1 MSNDGLPQ
9 DPSAPSSAV
18 PEPAE
23 TPVADAGNAAANSQS
38 DLPPADASQLAA
50 ARTDGAD
57 QPSAVP
63 QDPQQW
69 PAPDHRTQV
78 LDPDSQGTTTYG
90 QPQQDAYAQQ
100 GYTGFGAYPQSETQQ
115 DTSQWPQTGSDG
127 YLPPPPGVAPRTV
140 PPAPKSGGVGKVVAI
155 AALTGL
161 LAGVGGGA
169 LGYQLAGNSGSVSS
183 VSVNAPSDPSA
194 LSPRADGSIAS
205 IAETVLPSVVSLEVS
220 GGGQAGSGSG
230 FVVSQDGYI
239 LTNNHVIE
247 AAAGGGGS
255 IDVVLQDGTR
265 LTGDLIGR
273 NADYD
278 LAVVKV
284 DRTGLTPIAIGDS
297 KSVQVGDQAVAIGSP
312 LGLEGTVT
320 SGIVSALDRPV
331 TAGGG
336 GSGETSFIN
345 AIQTDAPINPGNSG
359 GPLVNSEAQVI
370 GVNSAI
376 ASLGASGGGQA
387 GSIGLGFAIPINTAN
402 RIAQE
407 IIKTGTSSTPI
418 IGAEID
424 FNYSGQGARVQAVT
438 PGGPAADAGLESGD
452 VIVAVNGAR
461 VDDAVALI
469 TDIRQNAPGDEI
481 TLTLENGKEIK
492 VTLGQR

>member
-1 MSNDGLPQ
+1 MPHDQVPGPSSSDAPAADDHGGA
-9 DPSAPSSAV
+9 DESAPA
-18 PEPAE
+18 
-23 TPVADAGNAAANSQS
+23 
-38 DLPPADASQLAA
+38 
-50 ARTDGAD
+50 
-57 QPSAVP
+57 PSYP
-63 QDPQQW
+63 W
-69 PAPDHRTQV
+69 PAPDQSTQI
-78 LDPDSQGTTTYG
+78 LDPDTHSTAVF
-90 QPQQDAYAQQ
+90 PQQYQ
-100 GYTGFGAYPQSETQQ
+100 GYPGYPQSEPAAPA
-115 DTSQWPQTGSDG
+115 DPWPAPGSDG
-127 YLPPPPGVAPRTV
+127 YLPPPPGVAPRTAV
-140 PPAPKSGGVGKVVAI
+140 PAGKSGGVGKIIAI

-169 LGYQLAGNSGSVSS
+169 LGYQLAQGSGTSSS
-183 VSVNAPSDPSA
+183 VTVNAPSNPDA

-205 IAETVLPSVVSLEVS
+205 IADEVLPSVVSLEVTGS
-220 GGGQAGSGSG
+220 GQSGSGSG
-230 FVVSQDGYI
+230 LVVSQDGYI

-247 AAAGGGGS
+247 SAVNSGS

-265 LTGDLIGR
+265 LTGELVGR

-284 DRTGLTPIAIGDS
+284 DRAGLTPVQIGDS
-297 KSVQVGDQAVAIGSP
+297 DSVQVGDQAIAIGSP

-331 TAGGG
+331 TAGGSDG
-336 GSGETSFIN
+336 GETSFIN

-359 GPLVNSEAQVI
+359 GPLVNAEGQVI

-376 ASLGASGGGQA
+376 ASLGTGSDGQA

-407 IIKTGTSSTPI
+407 IIKTGTSATPI

-438 PGGPAADAGLESGD
+438 PDGPAAKAGLQSGD
-452 VIVAVNGAR
+452 VIVSVNGQR
-461 VDDAVALI
+461 VDDAVSLI
-469 TDIRQNAPGDEI
+469 TEIRKNAPGDQV
-481 TLTLENGKEIK
+481 TLTLDGGKEIK